1 MQILQELF
9 GLDTISGK
17 VGRDD
22 VHVISGTDSFFLF
35 LDFAAVQIGDFSLH
49 RLDGLDLIHRLD
61 MQADNQVGFHI
72 QKIGQHP
79 VIQFRGENL
88 HERNRPVLF
97 THAELLA
104 GAELKGA
111 GGDKVLGGQAAGGEP
126 VPLKTERQLLIHV
139 EDTMQLGKSCFA
151 VQRFRR
157 HTQPLEVVENVGLNA
172 LQTGLGRLDA
182 VRVNAKGK
190 ILGFDEAVVAL
201 CQLVLQHGHVLDT
214 DAVKIV
220 PLERDVDGAGKGFL
234 RCCKVQKRQLKLNR
248 AVEVVEEIAP
258 ALEDRGFILVL

>member
-1 MQILQELF
+1 
-9 GLDTISGK
+9 
-17 VGRDD
+17 
-22 VHVISGTDSFFLF
+22 
-35 LDFAAVQIGDFSLH
+35 
-49 RLDGLDLIHRLD
+49 

-79 VIQFRGENL
+79 VIQLWGQNL
-88 HERNRPVLF
+88 YEADGSVLLA
-97 THAELLA
+97 HAELLA

-111 GGDKVLGGQAAGGEP
+111 GGDKVLGGQAAGGQP
-126 VPLKTERQLLIHV
+126 VPGKAKWFRLVHV
-139 EDTMQLGKSCFA
+139 EDTMQLGKPRLS

-157 HTQPLEVVENVGLNA
+157 HAQPLEVIENVGLNA

-182 VRVNAKGK
+182 VRVNAKGE
-190 ILGFDEAVVAL
+190 ILGFDQAVISL
-201 CQLVLQHGHVLDT
+201 CQLVLQHGHVFDA

-258 ALEDRGFILVL
+258 ALENRGFILVL